1 MSQMPMT
8 NTASPPTGTIR
19 YWAAAKAAAGTAEEP
34 YAAATLAD
42 ALAAARQR
50 HTAEPEFARVLLRCS
65 FLVDGDPVGTRDH
78 ATVQLAQGGTVE
90 VLPPF
95 AGG

>member
-1 MSQMPMT
+1 MGAT
-8 NTASPPTGTIR
+8 ETAGTPVVGTIR
-19 YWAAAKAAAGTAEEP
+19 YWAAAKAAAGAAEEP
-34 YAAATLAD
+34 YRAATLAE
-42 ALAAARQR
+42 ALGAARER
-50 HTAEPEFARVLLRCS
+50 HAAQAEFARVLANCS

-78 ATVQLAQGGTVE
+78 AQVRLAAGGTVE